1 MTTPPPPPVLVTATD
16 VCTAMAI
23 TPPAEQTAE
32 RKQLDWLC
40 VQAAAE
46 IRHRVVA
53 VDARIA
59 AGTLDAERVRG
70 VAVDMVIAALENLDL
85 GFRSTGETYPEL
97 ATSNV
102 AAANRLTVEMT
113 DQQRASLMPPA
124 VAGAGVY
131 NVPLG

>member
-1 MTTPPPPPVLVTATD
+1 MSTPEPAPLVTAAQ
-16 VCTAMAI
+16 VCTTQAVAL
-23 TPPAEQTAE
+23 PAENTVE
-32 RKQLDWLC
+32 RKQLDELC
-40 VQAAAE
+40 AQATAE
-46 IRHRVVA
+46 IRHKVVA

-59 AGTLDAERVRG
+59 AGTLSAVRVRG
-70 VAVDMVIAALENLDL
+70 VGVDMVLAALENVEL

-124 VAGAGVY
+124 PAPGGVY